1 MGFIPLI
8 CRCYMFLYIRL
19 PFKRN
24 FWEVPKYTLFASQKK
39 RDLGFHRYGIP
50 SYFSFPKQSFI
61 EPHTVIS
68 EVYFNNRVFHS
79 LIFGVIF
86 TILGVILCFLGVI
99 SLALSIIL
107 YLLGVILGVIPNFLS
122 TFFMFLVHF
131 FLSTFGVFCPPSWLS
146 SVSFSLF
153 WGSL

>member
-1 MGFIPLI
+1 M
-8 CRCYMFLYIRL
+8 
-19 PFKRN
+19 
-24 FWEVPKYTLFASQKK
+24 PKYTLFASQKK

-86 TILGVILCFLGVI
+86 
-99 SLALSIIL
+99 
-107 YLLGVILGVIPNFLS
+107 GVIPNFLS

-131 FLSTFGVFCPPSWLS
+131 FLSTFSCPLSGFSVHHLHNLAYLFIVLGFTLGFTLGFILGFTLNFGVHIIVLVTINSCLNHLS
-146 SVSFSLF
+146 QTIKICSSIN
-153 WGSL
+153 